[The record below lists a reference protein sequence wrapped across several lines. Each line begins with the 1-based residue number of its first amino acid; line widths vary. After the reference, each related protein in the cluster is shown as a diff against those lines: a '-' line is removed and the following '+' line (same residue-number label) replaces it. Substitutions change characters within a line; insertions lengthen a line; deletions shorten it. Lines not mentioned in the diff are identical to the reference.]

1 MSKKTLGE
9 VIKSLR
15 TKKGMG
21 VRELG
26 RAVDVSGV
34 HISSLEKD
42 RSSPSGGL
50 IRKIAHV
57 LDGDVDKL
65 LHLAKQIDPEVIN
78 VIQKNPY
85 AVPSFL
91 RSAKNLKKDQ
101 WEELMKQVQ
110 QMEDENK

>member
-1 MSKKTLGE
+1 MTRKTLGE
-9 VIKSLR
+9 VLRDLR

-26 RAVDVSGV
+26 RAADVSGV

-42 RSSPSGGL
+42 KASPSGEL
-50 IRKIAHV
+50 IRKLADV

-65 LHLAKQIDPEVIN
+65 LHLAKQVDPEVIN

-110 QMEDENK
+110 KMEGENK